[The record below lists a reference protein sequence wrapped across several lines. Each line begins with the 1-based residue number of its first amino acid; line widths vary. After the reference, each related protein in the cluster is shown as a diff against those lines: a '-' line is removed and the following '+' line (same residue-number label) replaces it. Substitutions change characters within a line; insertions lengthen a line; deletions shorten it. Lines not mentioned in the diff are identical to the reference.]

1 MANKDKILLLA
12 MISMLV
18 PGALPNAY
26 ADGGIKKAPK
36 RAAEPTKRYG
46 NRSNRDSTN
55 ENDSTT
61 EQ

>member
-26 ADGGIKKAPK
+26 ADGGLKKSPK
-36 RAAEPTKRYG
+36 RTAEPTRANA
-46 NRSNRDSTN
+46 NRTKRDSK
-55 ENDSTT
+55 NDNDGAT